1 MAPDLKKYSILSEM
15 NDEMLAVFS
24 GYLMARRFKQGS
36 LIFVEE
42 MQGESLFFIESG
54 IISLT
59 KMAAEGA
66 EKRLAQLGPGES
78 FGELAVIDAGPR
90 AVTARAVED
99 TETLIFSREGL
110 VRLSMERP
118 DIAVVFVLSLFR
130 RTIWMVRRNVPL
142 LTESLGVES

>member
-1 MAPDLKKYSILSEM
+1 MAPDLKKYLILSEM

-59 KMAAEGA
+59 KMASEGA

-78 FGELAVIDAGPR
+78 FGELAVIGTGPR

-110 VRLSMERP
+110 VRLSIERP

-130 RTIWMVRRNVPL
+130 RTIWMVRQNVPL
-142 LTESLGVES
+142 LMDALGVES